1 MSCCVVRAG
10 LYRCRPPVAIA
21 AGVGVAVAAGMA
33 GLELGALYPFDEERG
48 TAQLAAAVGFCEE
61 WSGAGDGRVSCML
74 GPQGTDMLPEGLLKR
89 CWAEAEAHGWMIH
102 LHLAQGDREINQMI
116 KRCAPPACLQLPAC
130 LCTCS
135 CRADERPLLPGVSF
149 CLPVCRAGSCRCFWI
164 IYSTT
169 RYATQ

>member
-1 MSCCVVRAG
+1 
-10 LYRCRPPVAIA
+10 
-21 AGVGVAVAAGMA
+21 MA

-116 KRCAPPACLQLPAC
+116 KRCAPPAAAAACLPASQLQLQGQGQVSYRC
-130 LCTCS
+130 YV
-135 CRADERPLLPGVSF
+135 PGVS
-149 CLPVCRAGSCRCFWI
+149 LPVCLSCWLLSVLLDNI
-164 IYSTT
+164 
-169 RYATQ
+169 

>member
-1 MSCCVVRAG
+1 
-10 LYRCRPPVAIA
+10 
-21 AGVGVAVAAGMA
+21 MA

-116 KRCAPPACLQLPAC
+116 KRCAPPAAAAACQPA
-130 LCTCS
+130 S
-135 CRADERPLLPGVSF
+135 QPA
-149 CLPVCRAGSCRCFWI
+149 AG
-164 IYSTT
+164 
-169 RYATQ
+169 AGAG

>member
-1 MSCCVVRAG
+1 
-10 LYRCRPPVAIA
+10 
-21 AGVGVAVAAGMA
+21 MA

-116 KRCAPPACLQLPAC
+116 KRCAPPAAACLPAC
-130 LCTCS
+130 LPASCS
-135 CRADERPLLPGVSF
+135 CRGRGRLAAAATWRLFACLSCWLLSV
-149 CLPVCRAGSCRCFWI
+149 LLDNI
-164 IYSTT
+164 
-169 RYATQ
+169 